1 MAIVE
6 QTPSDEER
14 AAIKVQALV
23 RGRSGRTDFAL
34 VRDEEACR
42 QWITYYVALGQFE
55 DAEELGWDGIDP
67 APPTKE
73 ELEANVAT
81 MEVDEGSKADA
92 PSETTQQ
99 GASTR
104 GERLYEEAT
113 RYSSSKEAEKATV
126 LSPRWLA
133 QVAQS
138 AAGAVVGAGGGLLAA
153 AGSPL
158 SSSAKQI
165 RAAIVVQTW
174 ARVLLARAAVRTERR
189 AQAEA
194 DLEQAQLER
203 PASIIQGAWAH
214 KKAGQRSAAT
224 TPYAE
229 REQRAAVLVQSWAR

>member
-1 MAIVE
+1 MA
-6 QTPSDEER
+6 PPLSDEER

-23 RGRSGRTDFAL
+23 RGRSGRADFAL

-42 QWITYYVALGQFE
+42 QWISYYVALGQFE
-55 DAEELGWDGIDP
+55 DAEELGWDGVDP

-73 ELEANVAT
+73 ELEANLAA
-81 MEVDEGSKADA
+81 MEEDEGSKADA

-104 GERLYEEAT
+104 GAAREQPYEEAT
-113 RYSSSKEAEKATV
+113 RSSASKEAEKATV

-138 AAGAVVGAGGGLLAA
+138 AAGAVVGAGSGLLAA

-158 SSSAKQI
+158 GSSAKQI

-194 DLEQAQLER
+194 DLELAQLE
-203 PASIIQGAWAH
+203 GA
-214 KKAGQRSAAT
+214 
-224 TPYAE
+224 E
-229 REQRAAVLVQSWAR
+229 

>member
-1 MAIVE
+1 MAPPLSE
-6 QTPSDEER
+6 EER

-23 RGRSGRTDFAL
+23 RGRSGRNDFAL

-42 QWITYYVALGQFE
+42 QWISYYVALGQFE
-55 DAEELGWDGIDP
+55 DAEELGWDGVDP

-73 ELEANVAT
+73 ELEANLAA
-81 MEVDEGSKADA
+81 MEEDEGSKADA
-92 PSETTQQ
+92 PSETSQQ
-99 GASTR
+99 VASTR

-113 RYSSSKEAEKATV
+113 RSSASKEAEKATV

-153 AGSPL
+153 ASGSPL
-158 SSSAKQI
+158 GPSAKQI

-174 ARVLLARAAVRTERR
+174 ARVLFARAAVRTERR

-194 DLEQAQLER
+194 DLELAQLER
-203 PASIIQGAWAH
+203 QASIIQGAWAH
-214 KKAGQRSAAT
+214 KKAGQRTAA
-224 TPYAE
+224 E
-229 REQRAAVLVQSWAR
+229 MEQRAAVLVQSWAR